1 MPTPTAGGG
10 SGVNVTVTDVAWSL
24 PQSYIMADAGH
35 NTIHA
40 GGVSPGGDTSSSTV
54 EMEDNAMMDISEQQ
68 IQQNQHPGHYP
79 AFIKRVRVNNAAR
92 GQMYDASRHLDESSI
107 VAAAGSNGVV
117 VAWHQSSLLENSNIS
132 KSPTNNAQSG
142 LFHGRNRERAAS
154 TSAAFGQPE
163 AVFLAHSRAV
173 NRLAW
178 HPTGNRPYLLLTAS
192 QDGTVKLWDR
202 RASSPMLS
210 DVKVEVPP
218 VRASS
223 VKTWFG
229 FGGAQVATESKS
241 SMASANLPTSNWH
254 CVSTYTPKCEAVRLL
269 IMYYFI
275 PQSFA
280 VTDPYLLHSIHLSTF
295 RLEISSGTLLSRM
308 SLHWLVIM
316 ALYVYTMFG

>member
-92 GQMYDASRHLDESSI
+92 GQMYDVSRHLDESSI

-117 VAWHQSSLLENSNIS
+117 VAWHQSSLLENSNI
-132 KSPTNNAQSG
+132 
-142 LFHGRNRERAAS
+142 FHGRNRERAAS

-210 DVKVEVPP
+210 DVKVEVSP

-229 FGGAQVATESKS
+229 FGGAQIATESKF